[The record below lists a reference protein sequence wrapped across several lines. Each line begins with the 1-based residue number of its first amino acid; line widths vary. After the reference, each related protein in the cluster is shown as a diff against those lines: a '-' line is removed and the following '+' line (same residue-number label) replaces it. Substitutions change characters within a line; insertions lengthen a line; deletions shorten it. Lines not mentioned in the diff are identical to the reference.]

1 MGHFPTRRPAPLRS
15 ILATFATLATLS
27 PQAGAQSPEAGSEP
41 IRLDAVS
48 IVGES
53 PRELRNV
60 TGSAHS
66 VDQETLERNEYDN
79 IHRVL
84 QSVPGVN
91 IRGEDGYGL
100 RPNIG
105 LRGTTTERSQKI
117 TLLEDRVLIAPAPY
131 AAPPAYYFPMVS
143 RMVGVEVVK
152 GPGAIAHGPATVGG
166 AVNLKT
172 RPVPLETRFGVD
184 AALGTRQYR
193 KAQAHYGDSAG
204 PFGWLLDGVHVETGG
219 FKNLDGGGETGFAKN
234 SVMLK
239 GRWQASPSAA
249 LYQEAEIKLGYA
261 DEISDETYLGL
272 TDGDFSA
279 TPFRRYAA
287 SQRGEMDTEHLQAEL
302 RHLLELTPDL
312 TLRTAI
318 YRHDFERKW
327 AKLRAVPFRTDRLAL
342 DILDDPDA
350 GLNRNFIA
358 VLRGEK
364 DSETPQETL
373 LLGNFDREYYAQGI
387 QSLLEWFPRL
397 LGSDHHFSLGLR
409 YHEDVVER
417 DHTEDAFLM
426 RDGRMVRNDDPRR
439 PFTVNREEAEAISGY
454 LRDET
459 RIGPFTFNA
468 GVRVESIDYTSRDDL
483 ADTRVTSSETIVLP
497 GGGVFYQAGANW
509 GLLAGVHRGFV
520 PKGPGETEE
529 VESEKSV
536 NFEAGLRYL
545 DDRVHAEVIGFFND
559 YSNLSGTCTISSGCV
574 DARGQT
580 FNGGEVDVYGVET
593 LLAFEWPLAS
603 GWRVPVNATYTF
615 TETEFKSSFDSDFAL
630 WLEVQEGDRLPYM
643 PRHQAAL
650 SVGLATRSFDVTT
663 NVSYVGEQLEQ
674 AGKGDDE
681 SDGPLGDET
690 VDSRVVVDL
699 VGRYRPAE
707 QFTVYARV
715 DNLFDNEYLLSRR
728 PFGARPGK
736 LRTVVAGVKYEF

>member
-1 MGHFPTRRPAPLRS
+1 MVPVLTRR
-15 ILATFATLATLS
+15 
-27 PQAGAQSPEAGSEP
+27 AGARVALLSAAVLAGLPRLTAAQQEAAAGEP

-53 PRELRNV
+53 PRALRDV

-79 IHRVL
+79 VHRVL
-84 QSVPGVN
+84 QGVPGVN

-117 TLLEDRVLIAPAPY
+117 TLLEDQVLIAPAPY

-172 RPVPLETRFGVD
+172 RSVPLDTSLGVD
-184 AALGTRQYR
+184 AALGTDQYR

-204 PFGWLLDGVHVETGG
+204 QFGWLVDGVHVETAG
-219 FKNLDGGGETGFAKN
+219 FKNLDGGGDTGFAKN
-234 SVMLK
+234 SVMVK
-239 GRWQASPSAA
+239 GRWQAAPGAA

-287 SQRGEMDTEHLQAEL
+287 SQRGKMDTEHLQAEL
-302 RHLLELTPDL
+302 RHLLELTPEL
-312 TLRTAI
+312 TLRTVL
-318 YRHDFERKW
+318 YRHDFERRW
-327 AKLRAVPFRTDRLAL
+327 AKLRAAPFRTDRTAL
-342 DILDDPDA
+342 EILDDPDA

-387 QSLLEWFPRL
+387 QGLLEWFPRL
-397 LGSDHHFSLGLR
+397 LGSDHHVSLGLR

-426 RDGRMVRNDDPRR
+426 RSARMVRNEDPRT
-439 PFTVNREEAEAISGY
+439 PFTVNREEAEAISAY
-454 LRDET
+454 FRDET
-459 RIGPFTFNA
+459 RIGPVTLNA
-468 GVRVESIDYTSRDDL
+468 GVRVESIDYRSRDQL
-483 ADTRVTSSETIVLP
+483 AGTTLNTSNTVVLP
-497 GGGVFYQAGANW
+497 AGGLFYQVGSSW
-509 GLLAGVHRGFV
+509 GVLAGVHRGFV
-520 PKGPGETEE
+520 PAGPGEGEE
-529 VESEKSV
+529 VEAEKSL
-536 NFEAGLRYL
+536 NFEAGMRYL
-545 DDRVHAEVIGFFND
+545 DQRLHAEVIGFFND
-559 YSNLSGTCTISSGCV
+559 YSNLTGTCTISSGCA

-580 FNGGEVDVYGVET
+580 FNGGEVDIYGVET
-593 LLAFEWPLAS
+593 LLAFEWPLAP
-603 GWRVPVNATYTF
+603 GWRVPVHATYTF
-615 TETEFKSSFDSDFAL
+615 TETEFQSSFESDFAL

-643 PRHQAAL
+643 PRHQGSV
-650 SVGLATRSFDVTT
+650 SVGLATSAWDVTT

-674 AGKGDDE
+674 AGQGDDE

-707 QFTVYARV
+707 RFTVYARV

-736 LRTVVAGVKYEF
+736 PRTVVAGVKYEF